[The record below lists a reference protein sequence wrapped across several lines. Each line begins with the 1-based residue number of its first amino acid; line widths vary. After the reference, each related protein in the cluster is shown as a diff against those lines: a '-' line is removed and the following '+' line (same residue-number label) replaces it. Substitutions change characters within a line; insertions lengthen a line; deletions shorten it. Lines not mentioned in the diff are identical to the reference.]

1 MLRRTVFS
9 VLAACV
15 ALAAGIAL
23 GSGPLQGHSDRASL
37 ASDNRSL
44 QRRLADAQRAA
55 GYDQTLLAASTAGT
69 IKGRLKG
76 LVVGVFA
83 LPNISPATVTRT
95 TADLQ
100 LAGAQVTTLVTMRPA
115 LVDAQQKV
123 YVGSVA
129 TNTFRGVHDLVPVS
143 SADSY
148 ERIGALI
155 ARAYVAKTADS
166 SSFDKESIDID
177 AQLQGANLVKTSD
190 DPARRGNVVL
200 VLDSGGHGASKS
212 IKATRIIERSLL
224 GALLEGSDGLVVA
237 SHGGADLSGG
247 LLQAIAA
254 DDALSDASTVNVLG
268 SAAGRVTTVL
278 AIAAVGAAHTG
289 GRYGIVQGRPVLP
302 PGLS

>member
-9 VLAACV
+9 VLAACA

-37 ASDNRSL
+37 ANDNRSL
-44 QRRLADAQRAA
+44 QRRLADAHGAA
-55 GYDQTLLAASTAGT
+55 DYDHALLAACTAGM

-76 LVVGVFA
+76 LPVTVFA
-83 LPNISPATVTRT
+83 LPDISAAAVTRT
-95 TADLQ
+95 TTDLR
-100 LAGAQVTTLVTMRPA
+100 LAGAQVTTVVTVRRA

-129 TNTFRGVHDLVPVS
+129 TNTFRGVHDLVPVT

-148 ERIGALI
+148 ELIGALL

-166 SSFDKESIDID
+166 SSFDKESIDIN

-190 DPARRGNVVL
+190 DPARRGNIVL
-200 VLDSGGHGASKS
+200 ALDSGGHGASKS
-212 IKATRIIERSLL
+212 TEATRIIERSLL

-237 SHGGADLSGG
+237 SPGGADLSGG
-247 LLQAIAA
+247 LLRALAA

-268 SAAGRVTTVL
+268 SAAGRMTTVL
-278 AIAAVGAAHTG
+278 AIAAAGAAHTG
-289 GRYGIVQGRPVLP
+289 GRYGLVQGRPVLP